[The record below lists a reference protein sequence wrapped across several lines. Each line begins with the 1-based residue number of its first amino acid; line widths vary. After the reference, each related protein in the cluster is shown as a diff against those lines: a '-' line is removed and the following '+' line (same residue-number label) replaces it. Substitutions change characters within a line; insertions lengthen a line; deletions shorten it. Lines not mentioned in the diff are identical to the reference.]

1 MTPIEIA
8 LGLLLVHGALGAF
21 DTFYNH
27 EWRERLPSRP
37 EAATELALHSGRSW
51 AFAVMFLGLAWFEWH
66 GLWGWLLLGLVALE
80 YVVTLFD
87 SVVEDR
93 TRTLSAIERVN
104 HMLLGLNTGLYA
116 AFIAVEVLAR
126 WRLLPTALVPVHHGF
141 LSWLLSACAGVIVVW
156 AVRDAFASRR
166 QRRALQVPPQAVRAA

>member
-1 MTPIEIA
+1 MTPIETA
-8 LGLLLVHGALGAF
+8 LCLLVVHGALGAF

-37 EAATELALHSGRSW
+37 EAATELALHSARSW
-51 AFAVMFLGLAWFEWH
+51 AFAVMFTGLAWFEWH

-104 HMLLGLNTGLYA
+104 HMLLGLNTGLYT
-116 AFIAVEVLAR
+116 AFIAVEVLVR
-126 WRLLPTALVPVHHGF
+126 WQRLPTALMPVSYGW
-141 LSWLLSACAGVIVVW
+141 LSWLLSACAAVIVVW
-156 AVRDAFASRR
+156 AVRDAAAWRR
-166 QRRALQVPPQAVRAA
+166 QQRALRGRPQAVRAA